1 MATMAIAE
9 TVDSD
14 GVQIE
19 FLVEFPV
26 TATQVVFKLFIITHV
41 TASDYL
47 DFPNTCASIHSIND
61 V

>member
-19 FLVEFPV
+19 FLVEF
-26 TATQVVFKLFIITHV
+26 QLLLLKSFLNC
-41 TASDYL
+41 L
-47 DFPNTCASIHSIND
+47 
-61 V
+61 